1 MAAKKIRLVDDLDIK
16 TDDNVEIPGVD
27 SDTSQSNISQ
37 SDVQEIKKL
46 LHAIDWKLWEMYGI
60 AKKFQEYF
68 EIK

>member
-16 TDDNVEIPGVD
+16 TDSDVEIPSANPNV
-27 SDTSQSNISQ
+27 NQ
-37 SDVQEIKKL
+37 SDIEELKKL

>member
-16 TDDNVEIPGVD
+16 TDSDVEIPSVE
-27 SDTSQSNISQ
+27 SNVKQ
-37 SDVQEIKKL
+37 SDMEEVKKL

-60 AKKFQEYF
+60 AKKFQEHF

>member
-1 MAAKKIRLVDDLDIK
+1 MAAKKIRLVDHLDIK
-16 TDDNVEIPGVD
+16 KDSDVEIPSANPNV
-27 SDTSQSNISQ
+27 NQ
-37 SDVQEIKKL
+37 SDIEEVKKL